1 MTVPPAFAAGG
12 AFMIKAMNE
21 SSLLQAALADSEITD
36 NSLNGRQKTV
46 LREVC
51 DTFISTGI
59 PVGSRNLSKSSQLAC
74 SPATLRNEMADLE
87 SMGYLYSPHTSAGR
101 VPTEKG
107 YKFYVNFLV
116 EFERISQLEEALI
129 GKIAEISHETHNRQQ
144 DILKSAIRY
153 ACQKTNLAG
162 VLLAPQHGKN
172 SLRSI
177 KLFRV
182 LENKAMLV
190 TVDDFGNINDQIVN
204 IPGETSDDVLEKLSI
219 LLNAQLC
226 QQQFHQYEQDYIEKT
241 RHIISRYNNLL
252 SQLVKK
258 VQDSA
263 ADPDSDALFLDGL
276 VNFFDQPE
284 FNDPEKIRQMV
295 SLLDHKENLLHLL
308 AKSLDSKREIVVN
321 IGSDS
326 GLAIKDVSLVAARYR
341 GPNRSVGRIGL
352 IGPLRMDY
360 GRVVATLARLSNT
373 LSKLLVGQGEAK

>member
-1 MTVPPAFAAGG
+1 MSESQLLQTAFAEA
-12 AFMIKAMNE
+12 E
-21 SSLLQAALADSEITD
+21 ADD
-36 NSLNGRQKTV
+36 SLNERQKTV

-116 EFERISQLEEALI
+116 EFERISQLEETLI
-129 GKIAEISHETHNRQQ
+129 GKIAEVSHETHNRQQ
-144 DILKSAIRY
+144 DILKSAIKY

-162 VLLAPQHGKN
+162 VLLAPQHAKN
-172 SLRSI
+172 PLRSI
-177 KLFRV
+177 KLFRI

-190 TVDDFGNINDQIVN
+190 TVDDCGNINNQVVV
-204 IPGETSDDVLEKLSI
+204 IPNETSDDVLEKLTI

-226 QQQFHQYEQDYIEKT
+226 QQEFHQYEQDYILKT
-241 RHIISRYNNLL
+241 RHILSRYNNLL
-252 SQLVKK
+252 SQLVKH
-258 VQDSA
+258 VQDTEN
-263 ADPDSDALFLDGL
+263 DSDSDSGSIFLDGL

-295 SLLDHKENLLHLL
+295 SLLDQKENLLRLL

-326 GLAIKDVSLVAARYR
+326 GLAIKDVSLVSARYC

-360 GRVVATLARLSNT
+360 GGVVATLARLSNT
-373 LSKLLVGQGEAK
+373 LSKLLVGQNDLK

>member
-1 MTVPPAFAAGG
+1 
-12 AFMIKAMNE
+12 MNE
-21 SSLLQAALADSEITD
+21 SQLLKAAFAETD
-36 NSLNGRQKTV
+36 GDTSLNERQKTV

-51 DTFISTGI
+51 DAFISTGI
-59 PVGSRNLSKSSQLAC
+59 PVGSRNLSKSSRLAC

-101 VPTEKG
+101 IPTEKG

-129 GKIAEISHETHNRQQ
+129 SKIAEISHETHNRQQ
-144 DILKSAIRY
+144 EILKSAIRY

-162 VLLAPQHGKN
+162 VLLTPQHAKN
-172 SLRSI
+172 SLRSV

-182 LENKAMLV
+182 LECKAMLV

-204 IPGETSDDVLEKLSI
+204 IPGETSDEVLEKLSI

-226 QQQFHQYEQDYIEKT
+226 QQQFHRYEQNFIENT
-241 RHIISRYNNLL
+241 RHILSRYNNLL

-258 VQDSA
+258 IQDS
-263 ADPDSDALFLDGL
+263 DKDTGSDSIFLDGL

-295 SLLDHKENLLHLL
+295 SLLDQKENLLHLL

-326 GLAIKDVSLVAARYR
+326 GLAIKDISLVSARYR
-341 GPNRSVGRIGL
+341 GPNRSIGRIGL

-360 GRVVATLARLSNT
+360 GGVVATLSRLSNT
-373 LSKLLVGQGEAK
+373 LSKFLVGQAEEKDPNFSQKVTPEYDAEK